1 MEAVEASAGPTLAER
16 VATWA
21 MSTNRI
27 DGGTYYDDARNKERL
42 ARIAIDEEVARLL
55 GMRVRWMN
63 DIGELPGVEGSMTKL
78 FSSEADL
85 RHYSELV
92 DMLGPEGVLRPE
104 SGGAPLGGEL
114 EHHFRSTVVGTI
126 YGGASEIQREIIAE
140 GRLGLPRNRPKQ

>member
-1 MEAVEASAGPTLAER
+1 M
-16 VATWA
+16 
-21 MSTNRI
+21 N
-27 DGGTYYDDARNKERL
+27 
-42 ARIAIDEEVARLL
+42 EV
-55 GMRVRWMN
+55 
-63 DIGELPGVEGSMTKL
+63 GELPGVEGSMTKL

-85 RHYSELV
+85 RHYGELV

-104 SGGAPLGGEL
+104 SGVAPLGGEL